1 MLFDQLPMAVNAI
14 LLAISCAIKHT
25 AVSRLVHARWFQRLF
40 GGRYWLSAL
49 ALMSL
54 AGGVGTYLIFD
65 KFVGL
70 PWVVYLAVLDAAS
83 FAFTGTIA
91 KRIKLFDMEHPK
103 LYWTVLVLRAVHVAT
118 YVAYI
123 WFVICFG

>member
-14 LLAISCAIKHT
+14 LLATSCAIKHT
-25 AVSRLVHARWFQRLF
+25 AVSRLVHVRWFQRLF
-40 GGRYWLSAL
+40 DGRYWLSAL

-70 PWVVYLAVLDAAS
+70 PWAVYLAGIDAAS
-83 FAFTGTIA
+83 FAFTGSLA

-103 LYWTVLVLRAVHVAT
+103 LYWTILVLRAVHGAT